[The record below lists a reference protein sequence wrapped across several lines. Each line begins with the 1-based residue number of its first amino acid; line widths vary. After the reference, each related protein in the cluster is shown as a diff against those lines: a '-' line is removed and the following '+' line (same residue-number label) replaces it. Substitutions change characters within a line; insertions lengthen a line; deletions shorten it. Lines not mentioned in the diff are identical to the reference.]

1 MIIDSASYADVPL
14 LRSLW
19 KEAFGD
25 GDGFLDGFFSTA
37 FSPDRARCARDGG
50 GISAMLYWFD
60 CEYDGGRIA
69 YIYAVATAKA
79 YRGRGICSALLKET
93 HRQLEKKGYTGAV
106 LVPYSEELFAFYEKF
121 GYKRATFVNEFS
133 VSALPTNLYIEKIGK
148 EKYAELRREFLPVGS
163 VIQEKENIDFLS
175 IEAELYTGDG
185 FLLAARREGGKLFGL
200 ELLGDKEK
208 AGEITYAL
216 GAREGKFRTPGE
228 KKPFA
233 MYLPFDKSEKK
244 PSYFGLAFD

>member
-1 MIIDSASYADVPL
+1 MIIDAPCYDDIPA

-25 GDGFLDGFFSTA
+25 GDAFLDGFFSTA
-37 FSPDRARCARDGG
+37 FSPDRSACAKESGNLLG
-50 GISAMLYWFD
+50 MLYWFD
-60 CEYDGGRIA
+60 CEYDGGRVA

-93 HRQLEKKGYTGAV
+93 HIQLEKKGYTGAV

-148 EKYAELRREFLPVGS
+148 EKYAELRRKFMPIGS
-163 VIQEKENIDFLS
+163 VVQEKENIDFLS
-175 IEAELYTGDG
+175 IEAELYAGDT
-185 FLLAARREGGKLFGL
+185 FLLAARREGKKLRGI
-200 ELLGDKEK
+200 ELLGDTDK
-208 AGEITYAL
+208 ASEITYAL
-216 GAREGKFRTPGE
+216 GATEGNFRTPGE

-233 MYLPFDKSEKK
+233 MYLLFDKTKK
-244 PSYFGLAFD
+244 TPSYFGFAFD